1 MFNPLKWLLTK
12 NEPKPKESIVSDITA
27 SDSTVADEQQP
38 VTARDAPI
46 AALKAGVKDFETAF
60 TFVEQ
65 GIAQLGEAAK
75 DDLKALALK
84 YL

>member
-12 NEPKPKESIVSDITA
+12 AEPKTKESTVSDITA
-27 SDSTVADEQQP
+27 SDSTVTDEQP
-38 VTARDAPI
+38 VTAQAAPVS
-46 AALKAGVKDFETAF
+46 ALKTGVKDFEAAF
-60 TFVEQ
+60 NFVEQ
-65 GIAQLGEAAK
+65 GITQLGEAAK